1 MMKKFLQ
8 AMLLALMPLC
18 MQAQTTLT
26 ITNNDYTTYLKRQT
40 NDASSK

>member
-26 ITNNDYTTYLKRQT
+26 IPTTITRLI
-40 NDASSK
+40 